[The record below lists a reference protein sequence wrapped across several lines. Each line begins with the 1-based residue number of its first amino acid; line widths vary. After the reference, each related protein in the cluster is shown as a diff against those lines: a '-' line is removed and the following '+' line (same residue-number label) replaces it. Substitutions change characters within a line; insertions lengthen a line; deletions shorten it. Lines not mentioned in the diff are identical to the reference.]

1 MNKLIEKIKDI
12 LHDSIDMVLVI
23 IIFLAVSGTIL
34 WRLDVLFATD
44 TDIPT
49 VENPSDDDL
58 TSEDYSN
65 QDDDNIDIPSD
76 SNDDSSPDNDNN
88 DQEPVKDDTDDVVEN
103 NEPITVVIP
112 SGSLAP
118 SIGKIVRDVG
128 LIQPEQYGTFLLKAQ
143 EMGLDTKFQSGTF
156 TIERDASLETIIKI
170 IARVQ

>member
-34 WRLDVLFATD
+34 WRLDILFATD
-44 TDIPT
+44 MDMPS
-49 VENPSDDDL
+49 VDNPSDDDL
-58 TSEDYSN
+58 TSEDYPN
-65 QDDDNIDIPSD
+65 QDDNIDIPSD
-76 SNDDSSPDNDNN
+76 SDDDSSPDNGNN
-88 DQEPVKDDTDDVVEN
+88 DQEPIKDNTDDAEEN

-143 EMGLDTKFQSGTF
+143 EMGLDTRLQSGTF
-156 TIERDASLETIIKI
+156 TIKRGTSLETIIKI